1 MEMVTIITMVTI
13 TDLVEDME
21 VIIEVTTIMI
31 EVTAR
36 VTGTTTGMTEE
47 EVIITKVTEII
58 IEMEVMEVTIIG
70 GRVNFGW
77 TEVTV
82 RRRTDACTPTPA
94 DKCECAN
101 EKQFIF
107 F

>member
-1 MEMVTIITMVTI
+1 MGMVTIITMVTTI
-13 TDLVEDME
+13 DLVEDME
-21 VIIEVTTIMI
+21 VITEVTTIMI
-31 EVTAR
+31 EVTIR
-36 VTGTTTGMTEE
+36 VTGTTIEMTE

-58 IEMEVMEVTIIG
+58 IEKEVMEVTIIG

>member
-1 MEMVTIITMVTI
+1 MGMVTI
-13 TDLVEDME
+13 TTMVTTIGLVEDME
-21 VIIEVTTIMI
+21 VIIEVTTTMI

-47 EVIITKVTEII
+47 VIITKVTEII
-58 IEMEVMEVTIIG
+58 IETEVMEVTIIG

>member
-1 MEMVTIITMVTI
+1 MVTT
-13 TDLVEDME
+13 TDLVGDME
-21 VIIEVTTIMI
+21 VITEVTTIMI

-47 EVIITKVTEII
+47 EVIITKDTEII
-58 IEMEVMEVTIIG
+58 IEKEVMEVTIIG

-82 RRRTDACTPTPA
+82 KRRTDACTPTPA

>member
-1 MEMVTIITMVTI
+1 MEMVTITTMVTTI
-13 TDLVEDME
+13 GLVEVME
-21 VIIEVTTIMI
+21 VIIEVTITMI

-58 IEMEVMEVTIIG
+58 IEKEVMEVTIIG

-82 RRRTDACTPTPA
+82 KRRTDACTPTPA